1 MTDGE
6 TEAQTG
12 SDSLEASP
20 LVSGRTRIRTP
31 ESQALK
37 PSSSVPDGVA
47 CCLGSS
53 LGGGGVAI
61 GEICRRNIDFYINE
75 DIAVNLGQL
84 FVECTIS
91 KIREPSH
98 LAASFW
104 DWLLSVEGQ
113 GASFG
118 RL

>member
-1 MTDGE
+1 M
-6 TEAQTG
+6 
-12 SDSLEASP
+12 
-20 LVSGRTRIRTP
+20 
-31 ESQALK
+31 
-37 PSSSVPDGVA
+37 
-47 CCLGSS
+47 
-53 LGGGGVAI
+53 GGGGVAI

-91 KIREPSH
+91 KIREPSR